1 MIHDFAIKIMT
12 WAQYCVRPKWQVS
25 PMSRCFNALRHL
37 VQKVDRHG
45 LRSTIIT
52 SQVPVDSWHSLM
64 ANPTVAD
71 AILDRLVHN
80 AYRINLTGESMR
92 KVQAKIGESDDE

>member
-1 MIHDFAIKIMT
+1 MD
-12 WAQYCVRPKWQVS
+12 
-25 PMSRCFNALRHL
+25 
-37 VQKVDRHG
+37 

-52 SQVPVDSWHSLM
+52 SQVPVESWHPLM

-80 AYRINLTGESMR
+80 AYRINLSGESMR
-92 KVQAKIGESDDE
+92 RVREKIGESDD